1 MSKNSTTLPQ
11 LLKTPE
17 QMRLA
22 IISAR
27 REGQSIGVVPTMGAL
42 HQGHLSLVEA
52 SVSKCDLTVVT
63 IFVNP
68 TQFGA
73 GEDFGEYPR
82 DLDADLAR
90 LAKVSD
96 DVVVFAPSVDVIYPA
111 DHDTQVI
118 VGAVAQPFEGRCRP
132 GHFAGV
138 ATIVLKLF
146 QLVRADVAFFGQ
158 KDYQQALVIQRM
170 VADLNVPIRVEICPT
185 VRDADGLALSS
196 RNQYLSPQQRR
207 QALSLSHSLQLASDL
222 VAEGQYDAEVVLR
235 RMRELIQQTGD
246 VRIDYVA
253 LADTDTLQPV
263 SRIDRPVVA
272 LLAVHIGPARLIDN
286 AIIGKP

>member
-22 IISAR
+22 IIAAR
-27 REGQSIGVVPTMGAL
+27 REGRSIGVVPTMGAL

-52 SVSKCDLTVVT
+52 SVAKCDLTVVT

-73 GEDFGEYPR
+73 GEDFAKYPR

-90 LAKVSD
+90 LATVSD
-96 DVVVFAPSVDVIYPA
+96 DVIVFAPSVDVIYPA

-118 VGAVAQPFEGRCRP
+118 VGAVARPFEGRCRP

-146 QLVRADVAFFGQ
+146 QLVPADLAFFGQ
-158 KDYQQALVIQRM
+158 KDYQQALVVQRM
-170 VADLNVPIRVEICPT
+170 VADLNVPIRVEVCPT

-207 QALSLSHSLQLASDL
+207 QALSLSRSLRLAADL
-222 VAEGQYDAEVVLR
+222 VAEGQDDAEVVLR

-246 VRIDYVA
+246 VCIDYVA
-253 LADTDTLQPV
+253 LADPATLQPV

-272 LLAVHIGPARLIDN
+272 LLAVRIGPARLIDN

>member
-1 MSKNSTTLPQ
+1 MSKNSTRLPQ

-17 QMRLA
+17 EMRLA
-22 IISAR
+22 VIAAR

-52 SVSKCDLTVVT
+52 SVAKCDLTVVT

-73 GEDFGEYPR
+73 GEDFGKYPR
-82 DLDADLAR
+82 DLDADLAS

-118 VGAVAQPFEGRCRP
+118 VGAVARPFEGRCRP

-146 QLVRADVAFFGQ
+146 QLVPADVAFFGQ
-158 KDYQQALVIQRM
+158 KDYQQALVVQRM
-170 VADLNVPIRVEICPT
+170 VADLNVPIRVEVCPT

-196 RNQYLSPQQRR
+196 RNQYLSPEQRR
-207 QALSLSHSLQLASDL
+207 QALSLSRSLQLAADL
-222 VAEGQYDAEVVLR
+222 VAEGQYDAQVVLR

-253 LADTDTLQPV
+253 LVDPETLQPV

-272 LLAVHIGPARLIDN
+272 LLAVRIGPARLIDN

>member
-22 IISAR
+22 VITAR
-27 REGQSIGVVPTMGAL
+27 REGRSIGVVPTMGAL

-73 GEDFGEYPR
+73 GEDFGKYPR
-82 DLDADLAR
+82 DLDADLVR
-90 LAKVSD
+90 LATVSD

-118 VGAVAQPFEGRCRP
+118 VGAVARPFEGRCRP

-146 QLVRADVAFFGQ
+146 QLVPADLAFFGQ

-170 VADLNVPIRVEICPT
+170 VADLNVPIRVEVCPT

-207 QALSLSHSLQLASDL
+207 QALSLSRSLQLAADL
-222 VAEGQYDAEVVLR
+222 VAEGQDDAQVVLR

-253 LADTDTLQPV
+253 LADPDTLQPV

-286 AIIGKP
+286 AIIARP